1 MFEKFDL
8 FKQSVK
14 MNGCSFW
21 YVLRQNSGLNTRLVF
36 SRFFDIR
43 LKRTISIQKLPY
55 QKPMLKQIEW

>member
-1 MFEKFDL
+1 MVAPFGTFYGKIRVGF
-8 FKQSVK
+8 
-14 MNGCSFW
+14 C
-21 YVLRQNSGLNTRLVF
+21 LNTRLVF